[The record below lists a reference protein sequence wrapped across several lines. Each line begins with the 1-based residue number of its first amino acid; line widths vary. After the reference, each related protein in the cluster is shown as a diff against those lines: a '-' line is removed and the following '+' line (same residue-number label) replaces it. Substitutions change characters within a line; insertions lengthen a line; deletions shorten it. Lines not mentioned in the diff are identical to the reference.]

1 MSTLALKKATALQK
15 IGADMGLV
23 AVFQPGEEYASTIGL
38 LHFYVLSK
46 RDPRQAPYTF
56 GVLICGCSED
66 SSLWVKDVVY
76 RERFHDFICE
86 GVALIAHNSCYPF
99 SDVRVVVP
107 SLTEEQRLKGER
119 LRVARGLP
127 PSTDLKQL
135 CFNFIDDA
143 DKARE
148 VALAVDCSREPEWSP
163 YGGLIKREGFA
174 GFAPAPK
181 PGS

>member
-1 MSTLALKKATALQK
+1 MNTLALQKATALQR
-15 IGADMGLV
+15 IGAHMGLV
-23 AVFQPGEEYASTIGL
+23 AVFEPGEGYASTIGL
-38 LHFYVLSK
+38 LSFYVLSQ

-56 GVLICGCSED
+56 GVLICGCLES

-76 RERFHDFICE
+76 RKRSHDFIFT
-86 GVALIAHNSCYPF
+86 GVALIAHGSCYPF

-119 LRVARGLP
+119 LRIARDLP

-135 CFNFIDDA
+135 CFNFVYDA
-143 DKARE
+143 ERARE

-163 YGGLIKREGFA
+163 YGGLIKHEGFA